1 MLSPSL
7 APQWAKVI
15 TWGPGRTQ
23 LVRCDSPKA
32 KDAGNRA
39 LFPGEGG
46 RATGRAV
53 CLDPGKEGVSGA
65 GGLTGTE
72 AKALERGGCLPTCGG
87 EPMVSGEGCGGAF
100 SSQEA
105 PTLK

>member
-1 MLSPSL
+1 MEEVILRQSIGKN
-7 APQWAKVI
+7 QW
-15 TWGPGRTQ
+15 PGQEYFKSRKSTDTD
-23 LVRCDSPKA
+23 RM
-32 KDAGNRA
+32 R
-39 LFPGEGG
+39 
-46 RATGRAV
+46 
-53 CLDPGKEGVSGA
+53 KEGVSGA